1 MGLDI
6 KIPIG
11 LMFAIFGVIL
21 GIYGLATEGNEMYIK
36 SLNYNINLLSGA
48 TMFVFGLVMLAFS
61 DLMKKRLK
69 SKKN

>member
-21 GIYGLATEGNEMYIK
+21 AIFGLATDGNSMYDI
-36 SLNYNINLLSGA
+36 SLSVNVNLWSGIA
-48 TMFVFGLVMLAFS
+48 MFIFGVGMLLFS
-61 DLMKKRLK
+61 DLMKKK
-69 SKKN
+69 PKAE